1 MESVLKLFN
10 WGFWSLVIVL
20 AILNG
25 VFVSAGIGLGLLV
38 LSLIYVPPINDR
50 MQESLGFTVPPIA
63 KIILGI
69 VIIWVSMV
77 ATEVLD
83 RAGIG
88 F

>member
-10 WGFWSLVIVL
+10 WGFWGLVIVL

-63 KIILGI
+63 KIILGM